1 MTRSDLRKH
10 QQQLRDNLSR
20 PVRVL
25 CSGLGNQLVR
35 SDEERFKYKAVHVGA
50 NPMRKAAQDA
60 AAWRTEP

>member
-1 MTRSDLRKH
+1 MTRSELRNY
-10 QQQLRDNLSR
+10 QQQIRENLRR

-50 NPMRKAAQDA
+50 NLRRKAASCA
-60 AAWRTEP
+60 ACWHGV

>member
-1 MTRSDLRKH
+1 MTRDELRKH
-10 QQQLRDNLSR
+10 QQQIRDNLRR

-35 SDEERFKYKAVHVGA
+35 SNEERFKYKAVHVGA

>member
-1 MTRSDLRKH
+1 MTISELRKH
-10 QQQLRDNLSR
+10 QQQIRENLRR

-50 NPMRKAAQDA
+50 NLRRKAVQDA
-60 AAWRTEP
+60 ACWHGV